1 MPAPI
6 AIGAVGAVLAAIGR
20 WLLTQAGKKAAEEAA
35 KKAAQEAAKRAAQEA
50 AKAAAKKAAEEAAK
64 QTAKEAAK
72 RTLKDEIK
80 DELKDQVTQEMID
93 LAFEAVQDVVGTA
106 GQEMKEEANRKATE
120 LRLISTGSP
129 NPTAPR
135 QPQYRPYYER
145 KIPFRPVIC
154 RILCLADRNPIL
166 SKVRTKIPVG
176 PASPDYEIKERTRE
190 LRQLAAAIAFDL
202 LDSALDYQSFIKSEV
217 AYKRDGTAY
226 CNGTQPSRLGMTY
239 WRKPRKSISPD
250 ISIVEVRQNPPHKD
264 NLFAVVDFK
273 FQNDRANPE
282 QMKAYDDTFTRSK
295 VSLVRFPED
304 CPKCEDLEKKKSSD
318 GKHDDGKSRRRRTK

>member
-1 MPAPI
+1 VAVQV
-6 AIGAVGAVLAAIGR
+6 AAAGVVGAVLAAIGR
-20 WLLTQAGKKAAEEAA
+20 WLLGQAGKKAAEEAA
-35 KKAAQEAAKRAAQEA
+35 KKAAQEA

-64 QTAKEAAK
+64 QTAK

-80 DELKDQVTQEMID
+80 DELKDQVTQQLID

-135 QPQYRPYYER
+135 QPQYKPYYER

-166 SKVRTKIPVG
+166 SKVRTKIPVDQES
-176 PASPDYEIKERTRE
+176 ADYEIKERTRE

-226 CNGTQPSRLGMTY
+226 CNGTHPLRIGMTY

-250 ISIVEVRQNPPHKD
+250 ISIVEIRQNPPHKD

-273 FQNDRANPE
+273 FPNDRSNPE

-304 CPKCEDLEKKKSSD
+304 CPKCEDLDKKKSPT
-318 GKHDDGKSRRRRTK
+318 GKDDAGKSRRRRTK